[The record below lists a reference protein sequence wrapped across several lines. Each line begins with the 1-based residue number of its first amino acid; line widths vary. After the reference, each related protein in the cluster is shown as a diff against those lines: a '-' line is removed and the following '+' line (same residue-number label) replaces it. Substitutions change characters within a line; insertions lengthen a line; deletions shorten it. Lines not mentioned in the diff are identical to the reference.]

1 MTQTKLPPET
11 VTVHIPICIVKR
23 GGRKEMLLPTGKLAR
38 QKTDGTLVKAVARA
52 FRWKRMLESGRFT
65 TANELAEREGIA
77 PSYLARL
84 SRLTFLAPEIVEAI
98 LEGRQDPGVT
108 LTRLMDVFPTTWA
121 EQHAFFSVEQK
132 L

>member
-1 MTQTKLPPET
+1 MMSAREEPET
-11 VTVHIPICIVKR
+11 INVHIPIRLVRR
-23 GGRKEMLLPTGKLAR
+23 GGRKKMLMPTGRVAR

-52 FRWKRMLESGRFT
+52 FRWKQMLESGRFT

-108 LTRLMDVFPTTWA
+108 LTRLMDAFPTTWA
-121 EQHAFFSVEQK
+121 EQHAFFSVEQT

>member
-11 VTVHIPICIVKR
+11 VTVHIPFRIVKR

-98 LEGRQDPGVT
+98 LEPLDSGEPGIIVSIDPTPNEIVDDI
-108 LTRLMDVFPTTWA
+108 R
-121 EQHAFFSVEQK
+121 SK
-132 L
+132 LAAL